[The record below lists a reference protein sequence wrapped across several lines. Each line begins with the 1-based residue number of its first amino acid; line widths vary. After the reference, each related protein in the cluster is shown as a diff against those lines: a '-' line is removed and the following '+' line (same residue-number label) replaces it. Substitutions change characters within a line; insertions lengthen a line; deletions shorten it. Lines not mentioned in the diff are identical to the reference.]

1 MSYSIIVVI
10 VLGIVIGRFGLPNSF
25 FSYTDWIID
34 LGLFLLL
41 FLVGIEIGLNK
52 ESLTRVKKIGF
63 KILLVPIMIILGSIL
78 GSILGGIVIGMPYNE
93 AGAVG
98 AGFGWYSLSSV
109 LLSSYSTELGALA
122 FMSNVIR
129 EIIAFISIPLVAKY
143 IGYLESIAPAGATAM
158 DTSLPIITKST
169 NSNVSVIAF
178 VTGVVLSSVVPV
190 LVPILINF
198 QLF

>member
-10 VLGIVIGRFGLPNSF
+10 VLGIFIGRFGLTNSF

-34 LGLFLLL
+34 LGLCLLL

-129 EIIAFISIPLVAKY
+129 EIIAFISIPFIAKY
-143 IGYLESIAPAGATAM
+143 VGDLESIAPAGATAM

-169 NSNVSVIAF
+169 NSSVSIIAF
-178 VTGVVLSSVVPV
+178 VTGVILSSAVPA

-198 QLF
+198 